1 MIYADT
7 DFFLALLKPTDW
19 LKQRATRLLEKYRG
33 QIRTSAATMIELL
46 LLAAQYELDPERLL
60 VDSLDIAQLEGSEPN
75 AFLLA
80 AHIMKKE
87 GVGVFD
93 SLHAAHCGDAEMI
106 SSDKVFDR
114 LGLKRIPLE
123 QS

>member
-19 LKQRATRLLEKYRG
+19 LKQRATRLLEKYSG
-33 QIRTSAATMIELL
+33 QIRTSAATMTELL
-46 LLAAQYELDPERLL
+46 LLAAEYDLDPERLL
-60 VDSLDIAQLEGSEPN
+60 VDSLGIAHLDGAEPN

-80 AHIMKKE
+80 AHYMKEKN
-87 GVGVFD
+87 VGVFD
-93 SLHAAHCGDAEMI
+93 SLHAAHCGDSEMI